1 MAEETIMHLSQIE
14 RDKIITAL
22 EKEWKHMFQAGFA
35 TPLVSRLQEATAY
48 HSNSPYYGTP
58 NSLET
63 RMRIERELST
73 ILEQWCDETAS
84 KYVHVAHKLLD
95 KDLFWLTVEEGED
108 RNSIEIKLSPTILEL
123 YNGVS
128 PINVFNWTSWSD
140 AMLKNAYGDLVKKE
154 RT

>member
-1 MAEETIMHLSQIE
+1 MRLSQVE
-14 RDKIITAL
+14 RDEIISTL
-22 EKEWKHMFQAGFA
+22 ESHWKYMFQAGFA
-35 TPLVSRLQEATAY
+35 IPLVSRLQEATAY

-58 NSLET
+58 NSSET
-63 RMRIERELST
+63 RMRIERELYS

-95 KDLFWLTVEEGED
+95 KDLFWLTVVEGED
-108 RNSIEIKLSPTILEL
+108 HNSIEIKLSPTILEL
-123 YNGVS
+123 YKGVS

-140 AMLKNAYGDLVKKE
+140 AMLKNAYDNLVKKE